1 MIKRDTVFWI
11 VVSVVAIG
19 ALSMSA
25 ATIETTLS
33 TDPADVINPDYD
45 TVPIGQDTAETIR
58 QEMESTEWD
67 GESTEDTRTA
77 PVPQTDAASGGERP
91 LNGRSTTSDRSLLD
105 RLLDILVYVL
115 MAVAGVT
122 IAVAAIYRRNQLLEL
137 LTYAILP
144 PESTAGGT
152 VDSDRWPR
160 SPPSNSVERTW
171 AAMIHSLDPEHPE
184 IMTPQEFAATAVEA
198 GLDETAVARL
208 TETFEEI
215 TYGGQA
221 VTATRERIANE
232 CRDQLGLGRTDDE

>member
-1 MIKRDTVFWI
+1 
-11 VVSVVAIG
+11 
-19 ALSMSA
+19 MSA

-45 TVPIGQDTAETIR
+45 TIPIGQDTAETIR

-67 GESTEDTRTA
+67 GESTDTRTE
-77 PVPQTDAASGGERP
+77 PVPQTDAGAGGESP
-91 LNGRSTTSDRSLLD
+91 LNGRSTTPDRSLLD

-115 MAVAGVT
+115 MAVAGT
-122 IAVAAIYRRNQLLEL
+122 AIAVAAIYRRNRLLKL

-144 PESTAGGT
+144 PESTAGGA

-160 SPPSNSVERTW
+160 SPPSNPVERAW
-171 AAMIHSLDPEHPE
+171 AAMIRSLDPEHPE
-184 IMTPQEFAATAVEA
+184 IMTPQEFAAMAVEA

-221 VTATRERIANE
+221 VTTTRERIANE
-232 CRDQLGLGRTDDE
+232 CRDQLGLGGAKDE